1 MNAARILVATGLG
14 IALVTSP
21 LFARNDAQKGGQ
33 QTVAVDQLPAAVT
46 AAVEKA
52 YPKSTIVSAAKI
64 NRGGQSGYELSVK
77 TSPDAQPIAV
87 MSTADGMIRT
97 GAKTAPPAAGTP
109 APRKGARKGGAAPPP
124 PVQGETVAVN
134 QLPKAVVQA
143 ITEAYPKDVIVDA
156 MRIASGSQLLYQ
168 LTLTDVSHVMPMLVF
183 VSMDGKIQKR

>member
-1 MNAARILVATGLG
+1 MNAVRTIVVASLGIVLVA
-14 IALVTSP
+14 SP
-21 LFARNDAQKGGQ
+21 VLARNAPQKAAQ

-77 TSPDAQPIAV
+77 MSPDAQPIAV
-87 MSTADGMIRT
+87 MASADGVIRT

-109 APRKGARKGGAAPPP
+109 APRKGARKGGAAPP

-168 LTLTDVSHVMPMLVF
+168 LTLTDVSHVLPMLVF
-183 VSMDGKIQKR
+183 VSVDGKIQKR

>member
-109 APRKGARKGGAAPPP
+109 APRKGARKGGAAN
-124 PVQGETVAVN
+124 VAQSLRETTR
-134 QLPKAVVQA
+134 LP
-143 ITEAYPKDVIVDA
+143 DA
-156 MRIASGSQLLYQ
+156 GPGRILRATRRPSEICSAS
-168 LTLTDVSHVMPMLVF
+168 
-183 VSMDGKIQKR
+183 